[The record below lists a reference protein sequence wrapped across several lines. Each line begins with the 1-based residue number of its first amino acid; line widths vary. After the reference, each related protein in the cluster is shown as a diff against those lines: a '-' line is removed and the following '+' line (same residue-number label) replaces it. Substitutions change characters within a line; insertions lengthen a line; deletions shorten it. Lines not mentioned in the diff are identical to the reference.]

1 MKLLTFKG
9 GVHPPEYKELTCH
22 KPVEVFPVP
31 ERIFV
36 PLSQHTGAPAKPV
49 VNKGDEVKRGQL
61 IAEPSAFISAG
72 IHSPVAGVVKGI
84 ADYPH
89 PFGNLQPAVEIEP
102 KEEQELDS
110 GLEPIKNFENAE
122 PEVLKERVKQTGI
135 VGMGGATFPTYVKL
149 SPPPDK
155 KIDSVIINGAECE
168 PYITADHRLMLE
180 APEKIIGGLKIIMR
194 ILGVKRAYLGIE
206 ANKPDA
212 IVKLE
217 KLIEE
222 VPGAEVVVLK
232 TKYPQGAEKQL
243 IKAILNREVPS
254 GGLPMDV
261 GALVQNVGTTCAIY
275 EAVVLGKPL
284 IERIVTVTGSGISE
298 PKNLY
303 VPIGTPIQN
312 LIEFCGGFAKRP
324 GKVILGGP
332 MMGLAQSDLKVPV
345 IKGTNAVLVLGDDE
359 LDLTPAG
366 PCIRCGRCARAC
378 PMGLV
383 PSLIGSFVR
392 RDRIEEA
399 GELNV
404 MDCMECGSCAYVC
417 PAHIPLVQ
425 LFRYAKSEIVKKRK
439 KEQAKKE
446 EKK

>member
-31 ERIFV
+31 ERVFV
-36 PLSQHTGAPAKPV
+36 PLSQHTGAPAQPV

-110 GLEPIKNFENAE
+110 GLEPIKDFENAE
-122 PEVLKERVKQTGI
+122 LEVLKERVKQAGI

-399 GELNV
+399 EELNV

-417 PAHIPLVQ
+417 PSHIKLIQWIDIGKIKVTEM
-425 LFRYAKSEIVKKRK
+425 RNKG
-439 KEQAKKE
+439 
-446 EKK
+446 